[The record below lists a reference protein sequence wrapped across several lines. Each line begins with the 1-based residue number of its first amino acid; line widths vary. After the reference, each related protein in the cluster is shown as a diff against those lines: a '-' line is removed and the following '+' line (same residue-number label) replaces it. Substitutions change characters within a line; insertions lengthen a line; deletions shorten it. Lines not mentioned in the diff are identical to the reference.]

1 MSCENV
7 QKRISLLLDGKLP
20 ARERESMLAHIEA
33 CRACGTRF
41 EMMRDQVAMVREL
54 GQPAIPPQLAA
65 RLSVLA
71 SHECERRLARVSLP
85 ARLRSWAS
93 RVDLAFNNLMRPV
106 ALPFTGGVLST
117 LLIFTLLVPSL
128 SFSHDIRGQE
138 FYTAYTAPVGTMVT
152 NPWDQV
158 ADADDDFPIIETATD
173 SPSDYY
179 NVVDM
184 KIDQTGRVV
193 DWSVVRGELTPDMK
207 SIIML
212 GRFRPATEFDVPT
225 EGTIRV
231 VQSCASATV
240 RG

>member
-7 QKRISLLLDGKLP
+7 QERISLLLDCRLP
-20 ARERESMLAHIEA
+20 ARERENMLAHIEA

-41 EMMRDQVAMVREL
+41 EMMQDQVALVRGL
-54 GQPAIPPQLAA
+54 GQSAIPAQLAA

-71 SHECERRLARVSLP
+71 SHECERRLSRVSLS
-85 ARLRSWAS
+85 ARLQRWAS
-93 RVDLAFNNLMRPV
+93 RVDLAFDNLMRPL

-128 SFSHDIRGQE
+128 SFSHDIRGRE
-138 FYTAYTAPVGTMVT
+138 FYTAPVGKMVT
-152 NPWDQV
+152 NPWNQV
-158 ADADDDFPIIETATD
+158 ADADDDFPRIETPTT

-193 DWSVVRGELTPDMK
+193 DWSVVRGELTDDMK

-212 GRFRPATEFDVPT
+212 GRFQPATDFGMPT

>member
-7 QKRISLLLDGKLP
+7 QKRISLLLDRKLP
-20 ARERESMLAHIEA
+20 AEERENVLAHIEA

-41 EMMRDQVAMVREL
+41 DMMQDQVAMTRGL
-54 GQPAIPPQLAA
+54 GQPAIPAQLAA
-65 RLSVLA
+65 QLSVLA
-71 SHECERRLARVSLP
+71 SHERQRALARVSLS
-85 ARLRSWAS
+85 ARLRRWAS
-93 RVDLAFNNLMRPV
+93 RIDLAFDNLMRPV
-106 ALPFTGGVLST
+106 ALPFTGGVIST

-138 FYTAYTAPVGTMVT
+138 FYTAPAGKMVT

-158 ADADDDFPIIETATD
+158 ADADEDFPIIEAPTTA
-173 SPSDYY
+173 PSDYY

-184 KIDQTGRVV
+184 TIDQTGRVV
-193 DWSVVRGELTPDMK
+193 DWSIVHGELTPDMK

-212 GRFRPATEFDVPT
+212 GRFQPATQFGVPT
-225 EGTIRV
+225 QGTIRV

>member
-7 QKRISLLLDGKLP
+7 QERISLLLDRKLP
-20 ARERESMLAHIEA
+20 ARERESMLAHIGA

-41 EMMRDQVAMVREL
+41 EMMQNQVAMVRGL
-54 GQPAIPPQLAA
+54 DQPAIPPQLAA

-71 SHECERRLARVSLP
+71 SHECERTLARASLL
-85 ARLRSWAS
+85 ARLQCWAA
-93 RVDLAFNNLMRPV
+93 RVDLAFDNLMRPV

-128 SFSHDIRGQE
+128 SFSHDIRGTE
-138 FYTAYTAPVGTMVT
+138 FYTAPAGKMVT

-158 ADADDDFPIIETATD
+158 ADADDDFPRIETPTTA
-173 SPSDYY
+173 PSDYY

-184 KIDQTGRVV
+184 KIDETGRVV

-212 GRFRPATEFDVPT
+212 GRFQPATEFGVPT
-225 EGTIRV
+225 QGTIRV

>member
-7 QKRISLLLDGKLP
+7 QKRISLLLDRKIP

-41 EMMRDQVAMVREL
+41 EMMQNQVAMIREL
-54 GQPAIPPQLAA
+54 GQPAIPAELAA

-93 RVDLAFNNLMRPV
+93 RMDLAVDNLMRPV

-138 FYTAYTAPVGTMVT
+138 FYTAPAGTMVT

-158 ADADDDFPIIETATD
+158 ADADDDFPRIETPTT

-184 KIDQTGRVV
+184 KIDETGRVV
-193 DWSVVRGELTPDMK
+193 DWLVVRGELTPDMK

-212 GRFRPATEFDVPT
+212 GRFQPATEFGVPT

>member
-1 MSCENV
+1 MSCEDV
-7 QKRISLLLDGKLP
+7 QKRISLLLDRKLQV
-20 ARERESMLAHIEA
+20 RERENMLAHMEA

-41 EMMRDQVAMVREL
+41 EMMQNQIALVRGL
-54 GQPAIPPQLAA
+54 DQPAIPAQLAA
-65 RLSVLA
+65 QLIVLA
-71 SHECERRLARVSLP
+71 SHESEHRLARASLGV
-85 ARLRSWAS
+85 RLQRWAS
-93 RVDLAFNNLMRPV
+93 RVDLAFDNLMRPL

-138 FYTAYTAPVGTMVT
+138 FYTAPAGKMVT

-158 ADADDDFPIIETATD
+158 ADADDDFPRIETPTT

-184 KIDQTGRVV
+184 TIDQTGRVV

-212 GRFRPATEFDVPT
+212 GRFQPATEFGVPT

-231 VQSCASATV
+231 VQSCPSATV

>member
-7 QKRISLLLDGKLP
+7 QKRISLLLDRKVP
-20 ARERESMLAHIEA
+20 ARERESMLAHIGA

-41 EMMRDQVAMVREL
+41 DMMKNQVVLVRAL
-54 GQPAIPPQLAA
+54 GQPSIPADLKA

-71 SHECERRLARVSLP
+71 SHECARALVRGSLSARVR
-85 ARLRSWAS
+85 AWAS
-93 RVDLAFNNLMRPV
+93 RVDLSFQNLMRPV

-117 LLIFTLLVPSL
+117 LLIFMLLVPNL
-128 SFSHDIRGQE
+128 SFSHNTGGPE
-138 FYTAYTAPVGTMVT
+138 FYTAPAGKMVT
-152 NPWDQV
+152 NPWDQI
-158 ADADDDFPIIETATD
+158 ADADDDFPRIESPNAA
-173 SPSDYY
+173 PSDYY
-179 NVVDM
+179 NVVDLT
-184 KIDQTGRVV
+184 IDKTGRVV
-193 DWSVVRGELTPDMK
+193 DWSVLRGVLTPDME

-212 GRFRPATEFDVPT
+212 GRFQPATVFGVPT

>member
-7 QKRISLLLDGKLP
+7 QKRISLLLDRRLAVK
-20 ARERESMLAHIEA
+20 ERENMLAHIEA
-33 CRACGTRF
+33 CRACGTHF
-41 EMMRDQVAMVREL
+41 EMMQNQVAMVRGL
-54 GQPAIPPQLAA
+54 HQPAIPAQLAA

-71 SHECERRLARVSLP
+71 SHECERALNRVSLS
-85 ARLRSWAS
+85 ARLRRWAS
-93 RVDLAFNNLMRPV
+93 RVDLAFDNLMRPL

-117 LLIFTLLVPSL
+117 LVIFTLLVPSL
-128 SFSHDIRGQE
+128 SFSHDIRGKE
-138 FYTAYTAPVGTMVT
+138 FYTPPVGKMVT

-158 ADADDDFPIIETATD
+158 ADADDDFPRIETPTTA
-173 SPSDYY
+173 PSDYY
-179 NVVDM
+179 NVVDL
-184 KIDQTGRVV
+184 KIDKTGRVV

-212 GRFRPATEFDVPT
+212 GQFQPATELGLPT
-225 EGTIRV
+225 QGTIRL

>member
-1 MSCENV
+1 MSCEDV
-7 QKRISLLLDGKLP
+7 QKRISLLLDRKLQV
-20 ARERESMLAHIEA
+20 RERENMLAHMEA

-41 EMMRDQVAMVREL
+41 EMMQNQIALVRGL
-54 GQPAIPPQLAA
+54 DQPAIPAQLAA
-65 RLSVLA
+65 QLIVLA
-71 SHECERRLARVSLP
+71 SHESEHRLARASV
-85 ARLRSWAS
+85 AVRLQRWAS
-93 RVDLAFNNLMRPV
+93 RVDLAFDNLMRPL

-138 FYTAYTAPVGTMVT
+138 FYTAPAGKMVT

-158 ADADDDFPIIETATD
+158 ADADDDFPRIETPST

-184 KIDQTGRVV
+184 TIDQTGRVV
-193 DWSVVRGELTPDMK
+193 DWLIVRGELTPDMK

-212 GRFRPATEFDVPT
+212 GRFQPATEFGVPT
-225 EGTIRV
+225 QGTIRV

>member
-1 MSCENV
+1 MSCESV
-7 QKRISLLLDGKLP
+7 QKRISLLLDRKV
-20 ARERESMLAHIEA
+20 AASERESMLAHIEA
-33 CRACGTRF
+33 CRGCGTHF
-41 EMMRDQVAMVREL
+41 EMMQNQVALVREL
-54 GQPAIPPQLAA
+54 GQPAIPADLAA

-71 SHECERRLARVSLP
+71 SHECQRRLASASLP
-85 ARLRSWAS
+85 ARLRRWAS
-93 RVDLAFNNLMRPV
+93 RLDLAFDNLMRPV

-138 FYTAYTAPVGTMVT
+138 FYTAPAGKMVT

-158 ADADDDFPIIETATD
+158 ADADDDFPRIETPTTA
-173 SPSDYY
+173 PSDYY

-184 KIDQTGRVV
+184 KIDETGRVV

-212 GRFRPATEFDVPT
+212 GRFQPATEFGVPT
-225 EGTIRV
+225 QGTIRV

>member
-7 QKRISLLLDGKLP
+7 QERISLLLDRKLP
-20 ARERESMLAHIEA
+20 ARERERMLAHIEA

-41 EMMRDQVAMVREL
+41 EMMQNQVAMVRAL
-54 GQPAIPPQLAA
+54 GQRAIPADLKA

-71 SHECERRLARVSLP
+71 SHECERAR
-85 ARLRSWAS
+85 ARLSVPVRLRRWAA
-93 RVDLAFNNLMRPV
+93 RVDLAFDNLMRPV
-106 ALPFTGGVLST
+106 ALPFTGGVLYT
-117 LLIFTLLVPSL
+117 LLIFALLVPSL
-128 SFSHDIRGQE
+128 SFSHDIRGGE
-138 FYTAYTAPVGTMVT
+138 FYTAPAGKMVT

-158 ADADDDFPIIETATD
+158 ADADDDFPIIESPNAA
-173 SPSDYY
+173 PSDYY

-184 KIDQTGRVV
+184 TIDQTGRVV

-212 GRFRPATEFDVPT
+212 GRFQPATELGVPT
-225 EGTIRV
+225 HGTIRV